1 MTTWQEVLWAFPNSF
16 GYWWDATWG
25 VMALA
30 AALIMFVKLILN
42 HPFDALLIARSIMAF
57 GLFLV
62 ACSAINSGWQRYV
75 PMFFAVGGFMS
86 TMLLATGWCERKNK
100 STTMLR
106 AILAWLL
113 RSKRSSTSTRN
124 RRPAAF

>member
-1 MTTWQEVLWAFPNSF
+1 MNTWQEVLWAFPNSF
-16 GYWWDATWG
+16 GFWWDATWG
-25 VMALA
+25 VMALT

-42 HPFDALLIARSIMAF
+42 HPFDALLVARSIMAF

-86 TMLLATGWCERKNK
+86 TVLLATGWCERKNK

-106 AILAWLL
+106 AAMAWFL
-113 RSKRSSTSTRN
+113 RAKSAPARSRD
-124 RRPAAF
+124 RHPAAS

>member
-1 MTTWQEVLWAFPNSF
+1 MNTWQEVLWAFPNSF
-16 GYWWDATWG
+16 GFWWDATWG
-25 VMALA
+25 VMALT

-42 HPFDALLIARSIMAF
+42 HPFDALLVARSIMAF

-86 TMLLATGWCERKNK
+86 TVLLATGWCERKNK

-106 AILAWLL
+106 AAMAWFL
-113 RSKRSSTSTRN
+113 RPKSAPARN
-124 RRPAAF
+124 RDRHPATF